1 MSTKQISKDNK
12 EYWENKLNTKFNTK
26 IKAIES
32 MHLAEIREKAEKNFG
47 SFTKTLQIEKD
58 LKAVESAEKD
68 FNTFFESIDKL
79 LNAKR
84 SKLREVSHK
93 LETKLKDWASNR
105 DWETTSYSGN
115 DKIPSWDW
123 DNKEKYSLTTDFYK
137 FVETKC
143 HEETK
148 KAFYKTSKG
157 EELKVISEAQEEAID
172 LLHSDMIGT
181 EVLKHISAIAKRSK
195 IAISIPQSDVKQL
208 TN

>member
-12 EYWENKLNTKFNTK
+12 EYWENKLNTKYNTK

-84 SKLREVSHK
+84 SKLREVSQK

-115 DKIPSWDW
+115 DRIPSWDW

>member
-84 SKLREVSHK
+84 SKLREVSQK

-115 DKIPSWDW
+115 DRIPSWDW

-195 IAISIPQSDVKQL
+195 IAISIPQSNIKQL

>member
-12 EYWENKLNTKFNTK
+12 EYWENKLNTKYNTK

-84 SKLREVSHK
+84 SKLREVS
-93 LETKLKDWASNR
+93 
-105 DWETTSYSGN
+105 
-115 DKIPSWDW
+115 
-123 DNKEKYSLTTDFYK
+123 
-137 FVETKC
+137 
-143 HEETK
+143 
-148 KAFYKTSKG
+148 
-157 EELKVISEAQEEAID
+157 Q
-172 LLHSDMIGT
+172 
-181 EVLKHISAIAKRSK
+181 
-195 IAISIPQSDVKQL
+195 SIL
-208 TN
+208 

>member
-195 IAISIPQSDVKQL
+195 IAISIPQSNIKQL